1 MTEEKINIIDL
12 LAQSNLSNNVDY
24 IDKVLNTLEGL
35 IGDTAV
41 SSQIN
46 MAMKSHTHDYVSI
59 DEFNKLKAEVEKLT
73 ELIGDTSVAEQI
85 NSALKR

>member
-1 MTEEKINIIDL
+1 MGEENKSLIEI
-12 LAQSNLSNNVDY
+12 
-24 IDKVLNTLEGL
+24 LNDITAL

-41 SSQIN
+41 STQID
-46 MAMKSHTHDYVSI
+46 MAIQSHTHNYVSI
-59 DEFNKLKAEVEKLT
+59 DEFKKLKAEVAKLT